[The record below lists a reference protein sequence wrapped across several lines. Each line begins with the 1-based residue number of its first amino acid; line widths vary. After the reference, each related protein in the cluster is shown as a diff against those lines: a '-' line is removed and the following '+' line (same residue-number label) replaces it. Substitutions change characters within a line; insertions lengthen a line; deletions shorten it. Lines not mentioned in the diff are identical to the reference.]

1 MSQFELLKMLHI
13 GCAFLSIA
21 GFSLRGYWM
30 ITGNRLLR
38 SRGSRIAPHV
48 LDTVLLAS
56 AVGMLVIWHVNPLS
70 LGWLSAKLLAL
81 LLYIV
86 LGMVAF
92 RFGKTRSVRITAF
105 VLALLMVAY
114 IVSVA
119 YTKSPLGL
127 LVQTQG

>member
-1 MSQFELLKMLHI
+1 
-13 GCAFLSIA
+13 
-21 GFSLRGYWM
+21 
-30 ITGNRLLR
+30 
-38 SRGSRIAPHV
+38 
-48 LDTVLLAS
+48 
-56 AVGMLVIWHVNPLS
+56 
-70 LGWLSAKLLAL
+70 LSAKLLAL